1 MERIVLL
8 KNAKRLAESFG
19 HTFIGT
25 EHVLTVYYTAHNPDI
40 VKMLIKRINKRIG
53 RGTPTKLSLSEETCT
68 HTLIDIIKNTN
79 NVDEIILSI
88 ITDPSTNGA
97 QFLYR

>member
-1 MERIVLL
+1 MKKFVLL
-8 KNAKRLAESFG
+8 RNAKRLAESFG

-25 EHVLTVYYTAHNPDI
+25 EHILTVYYTVYNPDI
-40 VKMLIKRINKRIG
+40 AKVLIKRINKRIG
-53 RGTPTKLSLSEETCT
+53 KGTPTKLSLSEETCT
-68 HTLIDIIKNTN
+68 RTLIDIIKNTN